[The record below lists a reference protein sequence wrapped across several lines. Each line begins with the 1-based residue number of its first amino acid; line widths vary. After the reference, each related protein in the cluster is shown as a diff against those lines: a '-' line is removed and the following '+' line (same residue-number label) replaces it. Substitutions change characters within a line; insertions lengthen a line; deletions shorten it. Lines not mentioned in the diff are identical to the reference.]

1 MKILYVED
9 NPLDADLVR
18 ITLRKCG
25 DEFEMEWANG
35 VEEGLKK
42 LRAETA
48 HAIDL
53 VLSDMHLVDGSGLTI
68 LSEIRKSGLP
78 VAVVMVTGQ
87 GDEDTAIASLKSG
100 ATDYIVKRQNYL
112 KELPDTLR
120 NALKT
125 YKASDLVQHKGIH
138 VLYGEHNITDIDLT
152 KRFLKTHAPQI
163 DIEFVSNADEMFTS
177 LAEAKKGNKDIFD
190 ALLID
195 YHLPG
200 PGAIDLIKKLRSE
213 NIDAPI
219 IVITGLGSEE
229 AAVEV
234 LKLINTDYVV
244 KTSGYLMRLPVILE
258 NAHHLV
264 MLQREQEALR
274 KSEERFRLL
283 AENAVD
289 VIFRIK
295 VTPPARIE
303 YISPAAETVSAYS
316 LEELYAD
323 PFILTR
329 NTLNSDD
336 PKVFIDWL
344 ANIKSPTINLHFT
357 RKDGRKIWIELRFSV
372 ITDEHNQP
380 MFIEGIGR
388 DITERIL
395 ADQQLREQMERIN
408 ALHQIDKAIT
418 SSFDL
423 RVTYQVL
430 LDQLRQ
436 VLHVDAATIL
446 QFEPDLI
453 QYQYLTGLGF
463 KTVESTLRTALRHS
477 PLPSEAIAVKKTT
490 HMKLDR
496 GKISQP
502 SLAEI
507 IEHERFVKYI
517 GTPMVIKGQIKG
529 VLEVYNKSDFEPTHE
544 WISFLEALAQQ
555 AAIALDNSQN
565 FLELQK
571 SQSVLLQAYDDTLMG
586 WANFLDLRDKETEGH
601 TVRVLERTM
610 KAAQRLGVR
619 DEDMEHLRRGV
630 LLHDIGK
637 VGVPDHILNKPGPL
651 TDEEWVIMKKHP
663 DYAYQMLSPIGF
675 LKQALDVPY
684 CHHERWDGTG
694 YPRGLKGKEI
704 PFTARIFTVFDVY
717 DAITSDRIYSKSR
730 SKDEAIQ
737 YLKQNAGVIFDP
749 DIIEICI
756 DVIKEK

>member
-1 MKILYVED
+1 MRVLYVED

-18 ITLRKCG
+18 ITLKKCDG
-25 DEFEMEWANG
+25 EFELEWANG
-35 VEEGLKK
+35 VDEGLEK
-42 LRAETA
+42 LHSQTPCPY
-48 HAIDL
+48 DL
-53 VLSDMHLVDGSGLTI
+53 VLSDMHLVDGSGLTV
-68 LSEIRKSGLP
+68 LSEIRKAGIP

-87 GDEDTAIASLKSG
+87 GDEDTAIASLKTG

-120 NALKT
+120 NAAKQ
-125 YKASDLVQHKGIH
+125 YKESEIVQHEAIH
-138 VLYGEHNITDIDLT
+138 VLYGEHNLTDIDLT
-152 KRFLKTHAPQI
+152 LRFMKTHAPQI
-163 DIEFVSNADEMFTS
+163 DLEIVSTADQMLEHLS
-177 LAEAKKGNKDIFD
+177 NKTRLHDYD
-190 ALLID
+190 AILID

-200 PGAIDLIKKLRSE
+200 PIVIEQINNLRAQSVE
-213 NIDAPI
+213 TPI

-234 LKLINTDYVV
+234 LKLSKTDYVV

-264 MLQREQEALR
+264 MLQKEQEALR

-295 VTPPARIE
+295 LSTPVKIE
-303 YISPAAETVSAYS
+303 YISPAVERVTGYTQD
-316 LEELYAD
+316 ELYSD
-323 PFILTR
+323 PLILVKNSL
-329 NTLNSDD
+329 NTSD
-336 PKVFIDWL
+336 PKAFTRW
-344 ANIKSPTINLHFT
+344 AENMESPMINLPFM
-357 RKDGRKIWIELRFSV
+357 RKDGRKIWFELRCTIIKDSQG
-372 ITDEHNQP
+372 QP
-380 MFIEGIGR
+380 QYMEGIGR
-388 DITERIL
+388 DITQRIQS
-395 ADQQLREQMERIN
+395 DQQLREQMERIN

-436 VLHVDAATIL
+436 VLHVDAAAVL

-463 KTVESTLRTALRHS
+463 KTIETTLRTAFRHS
-477 PLPSEAIAVKKTT
+477 PLPSEAVATKKTT
-490 HMKLDR
+490 QLN
-496 GKISQP
+496 INSSVTFSP
-502 SLAEI
+502 SLTDILNNEK
-507 IEHERFVKYI
+507 FVKYI
-517 GTPMVIKGQIKG
+517 ATPMVIKGQIKG
-529 VLEVYNKSDFEPTHE
+529 VLEIYHKSELNPTRE

-610 KAAQRLGVR
+610 RAAQRLGVR
-619 DEDMEHLRRGV
+619 EEDMEHLRRGV

-637 VGVPDHILNKPGPL
+637 VGVPDHILNKPGSL
-651 TDEEWVIMKKHP
+651 TDEEWIIMKKHP
-663 DYAYQMLSPIGF
+663 EYAYQMLAPIGF

-684 CHHERWDGTG
+684 CHHEKWDGTG
-694 YPRGLKGKEI
+694 YPRNLKGKEI
-704 PFTARIFTVFDVY
+704 PFTARIFTVFDVF
-717 DAITSDRIYSKSR
+717 DAITSERIYNKAR
-730 SKDEAIQ
+730 SKEEAIA
-737 YLKQNAGVIFDP
+737 YIRDNAGIIFDP
-749 DIIEICI
+749 DIVDVCI
-756 DVIKEK
+756 DVIREK

>member
-1 MKILYVED
+1 MKVLYVED

-18 ITLRKCG
+18 ITLKKCDG
-25 DEFEMEWANG
+25 EFELDWANG
-35 VEEGLKK
+35 VNDGLEK
-42 LRAETA
+42 L
-48 HAIDL
+48 HSQMPCPYDL

-68 LSEIRKSGLP
+68 LSDIRKAGIP

-87 GDEDTAIASLKSG
+87 GDEDTAIASLKTG

-120 NALKT
+120 NALKL
-125 YKASDLVQHKGIH
+125 YKKSENIKQEAIH
-138 VLYGEHNITDIDLT
+138 VLYGEHNATDIDLT
-152 KRFLKTHAPQI
+152 QRFMKTHAPQI
-163 DIEFVSNADEMFTS
+163 DLEVVST
-177 LAEAKKGNKDIFD
+177 AKDMVERLSQKNRLYDYD

-200 PGAIDLIKKLRSE
+200 PNIIDQIRELRAQGVE
-213 NIDAPI
+213 TPI

-229 AAVEV
+229 AAVEI
-234 LKLINTDYVV
+234 LKLSKTDYVV

-258 NAHHLV
+258 NAHHLG
-264 MLQREQEALR
+264 MLQKEQEALR

-295 VTPPARIE
+295 LSSPPKIE
-303 YISPAAETVSAYS
+303 YISPAAERVMGFT
-316 LEELYAD
+316 LDELYSD
-323 PFILTR
+323 PLILFRNSSSSSDPKLLTR
-329 NTLNSDD
+329 WAENVEN
-336 PKVFIDWL
+336 PMV
-344 ANIKSPTINLHFT
+344 NLPFT
-357 RKDGRKIWIELRFSV
+357 RKDGRSIWLEVRSTIIKDSQGKPDF
-372 ITDEHNQP
+372 
-380 MFIEGIGR
+380 MEGIGR
-388 DITERIL
+388 DITQRI
-395 ADQQLREQMERIN
+395 QSEHQLREQMERIN

-436 VLHVDAATIL
+436 VLHVDAASVL
-446 QFEPDLI
+446 QFESELI
-453 QYQYLTGLGF
+453 QYQYLTGMGF
-463 KTVESTLRTALRHS
+463 KTLETNLRTAFRHS
-477 PLPSEAIAVKKTT
+477 PLPSEAIATKKTIQINLSNNQT
-490 HMKLDR
+490 F
-496 GKISQP
+496 SP
-502 SLAEI
+502 SLADILGNEK
-507 IEHERFVKYI
+507 FAKYVA
-517 GTPMVIKGQIKG
+517 TPMVIKGQIKG
-529 VLEVYNKSDFEPTHE
+529 VLEIYHKSELEPTRE
-544 WISFLEALAQQ
+544 WLSFFEALAQQ

-565 FLELQK
+565 FTELQK
-571 SQSVLLQAYDDTLMG
+571 SQSILLQAYDDTLMG

-610 KAAQRLGVR
+610 RAAQRLGVR
-619 DEDMEHLRRGV
+619 EEDMEHLRRGV

-651 TDEEWVIMKKHP
+651 TDEEWIIMKKHP
-663 DYAYQMLSPIGF
+663 EYAHQMLAPISF

-684 CHHERWDGTG
+684 CHHEKWDGSG

-704 PFTARIFTVFDVY
+704 PFTARIFTVFDVF
-717 DAITSDRIYSKSR
+717 DAITSERIYNKPR
-730 SKDEAIQ
+730 PKDDAID
-737 YLKQNAGVIFDP
+737 YIRENAGIIFDP
-749 DIIEICI
+749 DIIDVCI

>member
-1 MKILYVED
+1 MRILYVED

-18 ITLRKCG
+18 ITLKKSG
-25 DEFEMEWANG
+25 DEFDLTWANSI
-35 VEEGLKK
+35 EEGLKV
-42 LRAETA
+42 LLSTSPCPF
-48 HAIDL
+48 DV
-53 VLSDMHLVDGSGLTI
+53 VLSDMHLTDGSGLTV
-68 LSEIRKSGLP
+68 LSEIRKAALP
-78 VAVVMVTGQ
+78 VAVIMLTGQ

-100 ATDYIVKRQNYL
+100 ATDYIVKKQNYL
-112 KELPDTLR
+112 KQLPDTLR
-120 NALKT
+120 NAVKT
-125 YKASDLVQHKGIH
+125 HQESEESRRVDIRI
-138 VLYGEHNITDIDLT
+138 LYGEHNATDIDLT
-152 KRFLKTHAPQI
+152 RRFLKTHAPQI
-163 DIEFVSNADEMFTS
+163 ELEVVNNADEM
-177 LAEAKKGNKDIFD
+177 LACIDKLDDTKTYD

-200 PGAIDLIKKLRSE
+200 PGIIELIKKLRAKSV
-213 NIDAPI
+213 DSPI

-234 LKLINTDYVV
+234 LKLNRTDYVV

-258 NAHHLV
+258 NAHHLM

-274 KSEERFRLL
+274 KSEARFRLL
-283 AENAVD
+283 ADNAAD
-289 VIFRIK
+289 VIFRIS
-295 VTPPARIE
+295 ARSPMSID
-303 YISPAAETVSAYS
+303 YISPSVTQITKYP
-316 LEELYAD
+316 LDELFAD
-323 PFILTR
+323 PHILT
-329 NTLNSDD
+329 NNL
-336 PKVFIDWL
+336 KGIDAHTFVNWVV
-344 ANIKSPTINLHFT
+344 NQSSPTINIEFT
-357 RKDGRKIWIELRFSV
+357 RKDGKNIWLELRCKV
-372 ITDEHNQP
+372 INDASGKPQY
-380 MFIEGIGR
+380 IEGIGR
-388 DITERIL
+388 DITERIR

-436 VLHVDAATIL
+436 VLHVDAASIL
-446 QFEPDLI
+446 QFEPELI
-453 QYQYLTGLGF
+453 QYQFLTGLGF
-463 KTVESTLRTALRHS
+463 KSSESTLRSAVRHS
-477 PLPSEAIAVKKTT
+477 PLPSEAVALKKTIQVHLGT
-490 HMKLDR
+490 
-496 GKISQP
+496 GQIFSP
-502 SLAEI
+502 SLSEI
-507 IEHERFVKYI
+507 LSTEKFMKYI
-517 GTPMVIKGQIKG
+517 ATPMVIKGQIKG
-529 VLEVYNKSDFEPTHE
+529 VLEIYHKSDLEPSRE
-544 WISFLEALAQQ
+544 WISFMEALAQQ

-565 FLELQK
+565 FMELQK

-610 KAAQRLGVR
+610 KAAQRLGIR

-651 TDEEWVIMKKHP
+651 SDEEWVIMKKHP

-684 CHHERWDGTG
+684 CHHEKWDGTG

-704 PFTARIFTVFDVY
+704 PFTARIFSVFDVY
-717 DAITSDRIYSKSR
+717 DAITSDRIYNKAR
-730 SKDEAIQ
+730 SKEEALA
-737 YLKQNAGVIFDP
+737 YLRENVGVIFDP
-749 DIIEICI
+749 DIIDVCI

>member
-1 MKILYVED
+1 MKVLYVED

-18 ITLRKCG
+18 ITLKKCSG
-25 DEFEMEWANG
+25 EFDLEWANG
-35 VEEGLKK
+35 VDEGLEK
-42 LRAETA
+42 LNSQTPCLY
-48 HAIDL
+48 DL
-53 VLSDMHLVDGSGLTI
+53 VLSDMHLVDGSGLTV
-68 LSEIRKSGLP
+68 LSEIRKAGIP

-87 GDEDTAIASLKSG
+87 GDEDTAIASLKTG

-120 NALKT
+120 NAVKT
-125 YKASDLVQHKGIH
+125 YKESEIIKHEAIH
-138 VLYGEHNITDIDLT
+138 VLYGEHNTTDIDLT
-152 KRFLKTHAPQI
+152 QRFMKTHAPQI
-163 DIEFVSNADEMFTS
+163 DLEIVSTGDEMIDRLTH
-177 LAEAKKGNKDIFD
+177 KNGNHDYD
-190 ALLID
+190 AILID

-200 PGAIDLIKKLRSE
+200 E
-213 NIDAPI
+213 NIIDQIKNLRELRADTPI

-234 LKLINTDYVV
+234 LKLSKTDYVV

-258 NAHHLV
+258 NSHHLL

-295 VTPPARIE
+295 ITNPVKIE
-303 YISPAAETVSAYS
+303 YISPAAERVSGFT

-323 PFILTR
+323 PMILVR
-329 NTLNSDD
+329 NSLNSVDAKAFSRWTETMEV
-336 PKVFIDWL
+336 PL
-344 ANIKSPTINLHFT
+344 INLPFS
-357 RKDGRKIWIELRFSV
+357 RKDGRKIWLELRCTIIKDSQGKAEF
-372 ITDEHNQP
+372 
-380 MFIEGIGR
+380 MEGIGR
-388 DITERIL
+388 DITQRIQSE
-395 ADQQLREQMERIN
+395 QQLREQMERIN

-436 VLHVDAATIL
+436 VLHVDAASVL
-446 QFEPDLI
+446 QFESDLI

-463 KTVESTLRTALRHS
+463 KTLENTLRTAFRHS
-477 PLPSEAIAVKKTT
+477 PLPSEAIATKKTT
-490 HMKLDR
+490 QINL
-496 GKISQP
+496 GSGQTFSP
-502 SLAEI
+502 ALTEI
-507 IEHERFVKYI
+507 MNTEKFVKYI
-517 GTPMVIKGQIKG
+517 ATPMVIKGQIKG
-529 VLEVYNKSDFEPTHE
+529 VLEIYHKSELEPTRE

-610 KAAQRLGVR
+610 RAAQRLGVR
-619 DEDMEHLRRGV
+619 EEDMEHLRRGV

-663 DYAYQMLSPIGF
+663 EYAYQMLAPIGF

-684 CHHERWDGTG
+684 CHHEKWDGTG
-694 YPRGLKGKEI
+694 YPRNLKGKEI
-704 PFTARIFTVFDVY
+704 PFTARIFTVFDVF
-717 DAITSDRIYSKSR
+717 DALTSERIYNKAR
-730 SKDEAIQ
+730 SKDDAIA
-737 YLKQNAGVIFDP
+737 YLRDNAGIIFDP
-749 DIIEICI
+749 DIVDICI
-756 DVIKEK
+756 DVIREK

>member
-1 MKILYVED
+1 MKVLYVED

-18 ITLRKCG
+18 ITLKKCG
-25 DEFEMEWANG
+25 GEFDLEWANG
-35 VEEGLKK
+35 VDEGLEK
-42 LRAETA
+42 LHSLTPCPY
-48 HAIDL
+48 DL
-53 VLSDMHLVDGSGLTI
+53 VLSDMHLVDGSGLTV
-68 LSEIRKSGLP
+68 LSEIRKAGIP

-87 GDEDTAIASLKSG
+87 GDEDTAIASLKTG

-120 NALKT
+120 NAAKT
-125 YKASDLVQHKGIH
+125 YKESENIKHEAIH
-138 VLYGEHNITDIDLT
+138 VLYGEHNTTDIDLT
-152 KRFLKTHAPQI
+152 QRFMKTHAPQI
-163 DIEFVSNADEMFTS
+163 DLEIVTTADEMVHWLTQRK
-177 LAEAKKGNKDIFD
+177 ANHDYD
-190 ALLID
+190 AILID

-200 PGAIDLIKKLRSE
+200 PIIIDQIKNLRALGIE
-213 NIDAPI
+213 TPI

-234 LKLINTDYVV
+234 LKLSKTDYVV

-258 NAHHLV
+258 NSHHLL

-295 VTPPARIE
+295 ISNPVKIE
-303 YISPAAETVSAYS
+303 YISPAAERVSGFT

-323 PFILTR
+323 PMILVR
-329 NTLNSDD
+329 NSLNSVDAKAFSRWTETMEV
-336 PKVFIDWL
+336 PM
-344 ANIKSPTINLHFT
+344 INLPFS
-357 RKDGRKIWIELRFSV
+357 RKDGRKIWLELRCTIIKNSQGTAEF
-372 ITDEHNQP
+372 
-380 MFIEGIGR
+380 MEGIGR
-388 DITERIL
+388 DITQRIQSE
-395 ADQQLREQMERIN
+395 QQLREQMERIN

-436 VLHVDAATIL
+436 VLRVDAAAVL
-446 QFEPDLI
+446 QFESDLI

-463 KTVESTLRTALRHS
+463 KTLENNLRTAFRHS
-477 PLPSEAIAVKKTT
+477 PLPSEAIATKKTT
-490 HMKLDR
+490 QINLGSGQTFSPAMT
-496 GKISQP
+496 
-502 SLAEI
+502 EI
-507 IEHERFVKYI
+507 MNTEKFVKYI
-517 GTPMVIKGQIKG
+517 ATPMVIKGQIKG
-529 VLEVYNKSDFEPTHE
+529 VLEIYHKSELEPTRE

-610 KAAQRLGVR
+610 RAAQRLGIR
-619 DEDMEHLRRGV
+619 EEDMEHLRRGV

-651 TDEEWVIMKKHP
+651 SDEEWVIMKKHP
-663 DYAYQMLSPIGF
+663 EYAYQMLAPIGF

-684 CHHERWDGTG
+684 CHHEKWDGTG
-694 YPRGLKGKEI
+694 YPRNLKGKEI
-704 PFTARIFTVFDVY
+704 PFTARIFTVFDVFDALTSERIY
-717 DAITSDRIYSKSR
+717 NKARSKDDAITYIRD
-730 SKDEAIQ
+730 
-737 YLKQNAGVIFDP
+737 NAGIIFDP
-749 DIIEICI
+749 DIVDICI
-756 DVIKEK
+756 DVIREK

>member
-1 MKILYVED
+1 MRVLYVED

-18 ITLRKCG
+18 ITLKKCG
-25 DEFEMEWANG
+25 DEFELVIANC
-35 VEEGLKK
+35 VADALA
-42 LRAETA
+42 L
-48 HAIDL
+48 INQSDSSPFDV
-53 VLSDMHLVDGSGLTI
+53 VLSDMHLTDGSGLTV
-68 LSEIRKSGLP
+68 LSEIRKTGKP

-112 KELPDTLR
+112 KELPATLR
-120 NALKT
+120 NAYT
-125 YKASDLVQHKGIH
+125 VYKESAAGQPKSIR
-138 VLYGEHNITDIDLT
+138 VLYGEHNATDIDLT
-152 KRFLKTHAPQI
+152 RRFLKTHAPQI
-163 DIEFVSNADEMFTS
+163 DLEIVLNGEDLLNR
-177 LAEAKKGNKDIFD
+177 LIGGGNQDDFD

-200 PGAIDLIKKLRSE
+200 PNVTELIKKLRASQVTL
-213 NIDAPI
+213 PV

-234 LKLINTDYVV
+234 LKLSTTDYVV

-258 NAHHLV
+258 NAHHLM
-264 MLQREQEALR
+264 MLQREQAALR
-274 KSEERFRLL
+274 MSEERFRLL

-295 VTPPARIE
+295 ISEPVSLE
-303 YISPAAETVSAYS
+303 YMSPAAEQVSGFT

-323 PFILTR
+323 PLILLKNSLNTTDTR
-329 NTLNSDD
+329 
-336 PKVFIDWL
+336 
-344 ANIKSPTINLHFT
+344 AFT
-357 RKDGRKIWIELRFSV
+357 NWADRLEEPIIILPFERKDGRKIYIELRCTLIKNKV
-372 ITDEHNQP
+372 GQNE
-380 MFIEGIGR
+380 FIEGIGR
-388 DITERIL
+388 DITERIRSE
-395 ADQQLREQMERIN
+395 QQLREQMERIN

-430 LDQLRQ
+430 LDQLKQ
-436 VLHVDAATIL
+436 VLRVDAAAVL
-446 QFEPDLI
+446 QFEPELI
-453 QYQYLTGLGF
+453 QYQYHTGLGF
-463 KTVESTLRTALRHS
+463 RTLESNLRVALRHS
-477 PLPSEAIAVKKTT
+477 PLPAEAITTKKTIQVDLVNNPVSALGLNDIL
-490 HMKLDR
+490 HQEK
-496 GKISQP
+496 
-502 SLAEI
+502 
-507 IEHERFVKYI
+507 FVKYI
-517 GTPMVIKGQIKG
+517 ATPMIIKGQIKG
-529 VLEVYNKSDFEPTHE
+529 VLEVYNKTSLEPSRE

-565 FLELQK
+565 FVELQK

-651 TDEEWVIMKKHP
+651 SDEEWQIMKKHP
-663 DYAYQMLSPIGF
+663 DYAYQMLAPIGF

-684 CHHERWDGTG
+684 CHHEKWDGSG

-704 PFTARIFTVFDVY
+704 PYTARIFTVFDVY
-717 DAITSDRIYSKSR
+717 DAITSDRVYNKAR
-730 SKDEAIQ
+730 SKEEALA
-737 YLKQNAGVIFDP
+737 YLRENVGIIFDP
-749 DIIEICI
+749 DIIDICI
-756 DVIKEK
+756 DVINEK

>member
-1 MKILYVED
+1 MKVLYVED

-18 ITLRKCG
+18 ITLKKCG
-25 DEFEMEWANG
+25 DEFDLEWANG
-35 VEEGLKK
+35 VDEGLEK
-42 LRAETA
+42 LNSQTPCPY
-48 HAIDL
+48 DL
-53 VLSDMHLVDGSGLTI
+53 VLSDMHLVDGSGLTV
-68 LSEIRKSGLP
+68 LSEIRKAGIP

-87 GDEDTAIASLKSG
+87 GDEDTAIASLKTG

-120 NALKT
+120 NAAKT
-125 YKASDLVQHKGIH
+125 YKESENVQREAIH
-138 VLYGEHNITDIDLT
+138 VLYGEHNTTDIDLT
-152 KRFLKTHAPQI
+152 QRFMKTHAPQI
-163 DIEFVSNADEMFTS
+163 DLEIVSSADEMIDRLS
-177 LAEAKKGNKDIFD
+177 RKNGNHDYD
-190 ALLID
+190 AILID

-200 PGAIDLIKKLRSE
+200 SNVIEQIKNLRDLRV
-213 NIDAPI
+213 DTPI

-234 LKLINTDYVV
+234 LKLSKTDYVV

-258 NAHHLV
+258 NSHHLL

-289 VIFRIK
+289 VIFRVK
-295 VTPPARIE
+295 LSTPVIIE
-303 YISPAAETVSAYS
+303 YISPAAERVSGFS
-316 LEELYAD
+316 LDELYAD
-323 PFILTR
+323 PLILVR
-329 NTLNSDD
+329 NSLNTVDAKIFTHWTEKMEI
-336 PKVFIDWL
+336 PM
-344 ANIKSPTINLHFT
+344 INLPFL
-357 RKDGRKIWIELRFSV
+357 RKDGSKIWLELRGTIIKDSQGKAEFV
-372 ITDEHNQP
+372 
-380 MFIEGIGR
+380 EGIGR
-388 DITERIL
+388 DITQRIQSE
-395 ADQQLREQMERIN
+395 QQLREQMERIN

-436 VLHVDAATIL
+436 VLHVDAAAVL
-446 QFEPDLI
+446 QFESDLI

-463 KTVESTLRTALRHS
+463 KTLENNLRTALRHS
-477 PLPSEAIAVKKTT
+477 PLPSEAIATKKTT
-490 HMKLDR
+490 QINL
-496 GKISQP
+496 GSGLTFSP
-502 SLAEI
+502 ALTEI
-507 IEHERFVKYI
+507 MITEKFVKYI
-517 GTPMVIKGQIKG
+517 ATPMVIKGQIKG
-529 VLEVYNKSDFEPTHE
+529 VLEIYHKSDLNPTHE

-610 KAAQRLGVR
+610 RAAQRLGVR
-619 DEDMEHLRRGV
+619 EEDMEHLRRGV

-663 DYAYQMLSPIGF
+663 EYAYQMLAPIGF

-694 YPRGLKGKEI
+694 YPRNLKGKEI
-704 PFTARIFTVFDVY
+704 PFTARIFTVFDVF
-717 DAITSDRIYSKSR
+717 DALTSERIYNKPR
-730 SKDEAIQ
+730 SKDDAIN
-737 YLKQNAGVIFDP
+737 YIRDNAGIIFDP
-749 DIIEICI
+749 DIVDICI

>member
-1 MKILYVED
+1 MKVLYVED

-18 ITLRKCG
+18 ITLKKCG
-25 DEFEMEWANG
+25 GEFDLEWANG
-35 VEEGLKK
+35 VDEGLEK
-42 LRAETA
+42 LRSQTPCPY
-48 HAIDL
+48 DL
-53 VLSDMHLVDGSGLTI
+53 VLSDMHLVDGSGLTV
-68 LSEIRKSGLP
+68 LSEIRKTGIP

-87 GDEDTAIASLKSG
+87 GDEDTAIASLKTG

-120 NALKT
+120 NAAKL
-125 YKASDLVQHKGIH
+125 YKESENVQHEAIH
-138 VLYGEHNITDIDLT
+138 VLYGEHNSTDIDLT
-152 KRFLKTHAPQI
+152 QRFMRTHAPQI
-163 DIEFVSNADEMFTS
+163 DLDIVSTADEMLERLS
-177 LAEAKKGNKDIFD
+177 NEHRQHDYD
-190 ALLID
+190 AILID

-200 PGAIDLIKKLRSE
+200 PTIIEQIKNLRSKS
-213 NIDAPI
+213 IDTPI

-234 LKLINTDYVV
+234 LKQSKTDYVV

-264 MLQREQEALR
+264 MLQKEQEALR
-274 KSEERFRLL
+274 RSEERFRLL

-289 VIFRIK
+289 VIFRFKISEP
-295 VTPPARIE
+295 VQIE
-303 YISPAAETVSAYS
+303 YISPAAERVIGFS

-323 PFILTR
+323 PLILVR
-329 NTLNSDD
+329 NSFNVTD
-336 PKVFIDWL
+336 PKAINRW
-344 ANIKSPTINLHFT
+344 AETMETPMINLPFV
-357 RKDGRKIWIELRFSV
+357 RKDGRKIWIELRCTIIKDSQGQAEF
-372 ITDEHNQP
+372 
-380 MFIEGIGR
+380 MEGIGR
-388 DITERIL
+388 DITQRIQSE
-395 ADQQLREQMERIN
+395 QQLREQMERIN

-436 VLHVDAATIL
+436 VLHVDAASVL
-446 QFEPDLI
+446 QFESDLI

-463 KTVESTLRTALRHS
+463 KTLETTLRSALRHS
-477 PLPSEAIAVKKTT
+477 PLPSEAVATKKTNQINLNSGVT
-490 HMKLDR
+490 FSPALTDILNNEK
-496 GKISQP
+496 
-502 SLAEI
+502 
-507 IEHERFVKYI
+507 FVKYI
-517 GTPMVIKGQIKG
+517 ATPMVIKGQIKG
-529 VLEVYNKSDFEPTHE
+529 VLEVYHKSEFEPTRE

-610 KAAQRLGVR
+610 RAAQRLGIR
-619 DEDMEHLRRGV
+619 EDDMEHLRRGV

-651 TDEEWVIMKKHP
+651 SDEEWVIMKKHP
-663 DYAYQMLSPIGF
+663 EYAYQMLAPIGF

-684 CHHERWDGTG
+684 CHHEKWDGTG
-694 YPRGLKGKEI
+694 YPRSLKGKEI
-704 PFTARIFTVFDVY
+704 PFTARIFTVFDVF
-717 DAITSDRIYSKSR
+717 DAITSERIYNNKPR
-730 SKDEAIQ
+730 SKEEAIA
-737 YLKQNAGVIFDP
+737 YIRENAGIIFDP
-749 DIIEICI
+749 DIVDVCIE
-756 DVIKEK
+756 VLREK

>member
-18 ITLRKCG
+18 ITLKKCG
-25 DEFEMEWANG
+25 DEFELIWANG
-35 VEEGLKK
+35 VEEGLKR
-42 LRAETA
+42 LSEETSCTY
-48 HAIDL
+48 DV
-53 VLSDMHLVDGSGLTI
+53 VLSDMHLVDGSGLTV
-68 LSEIRKSGLP
+68 LSEIRKSGIP
-78 VAVVMVTGQ
+78 VAVVMLTGQ

-100 ATDYIVKRQNYL
+100 ATDYIVKKQNYL

-125 YKASDLVQHKGIH
+125 YHETTVKSHQGIR
-138 VLYGEHNITDIDLT
+138 VLYGEHNVTDIDLT

-163 DIEFVSNADEMFTS
+163 EVEIVSTADEMLGRLS
-177 LAEAKKGNKDIFD
+177 EDIQKDKYD

-200 PGAIDLIKKLRSE
+200 PGAIELIKKLRAQ
-213 NIDAPI
+213 NIESPI
-219 IVITGLGSEE
+219 VVITGLGSEE
-229 AAVEV
+229 AAVEI
-234 LKLINTDYVV
+234 LKQSKTDYVV

-258 NAHHLV
+258 NAHHLL
-264 MLQREQEALR
+264 MLEKEQDALR
-274 KSEERFRLL
+274 KSEARFRLL
-283 AENAVD
+283 ADNAVD

-295 VTPPARIE
+295 VTSPVAIE
-303 YISPAAETVSAYS
+303 YMSPAAEAISAYS
-316 LEELYAD
+316 LNELYAD
-323 PFILTR
+323 PLILIR
-329 NTLNSDD
+329 NSMDTVD
-336 PKVFIDWL
+336 PKAFVRWATNMD
-344 ANIKSPTINLHFT
+344 APTINLPFL
-357 RKDGRKIWIELRFSV
+357 RKDGKKIWIELRCTL
-372 ITDEHNQP
+372 IKNQEGETEY
-380 MFIEGIGR
+380 IEGIGR
-388 DITERIL
+388 DITQRIQ
-395 ADQQLREQMERIN
+395 ADLQLREQMERIN

-436 VLHVDAATIL
+436 VLHVDAAAVL
-446 QFEPDLI
+446 QFEAELI
-453 QYQYLTGLGF
+453 QYQFLTGLGF
-463 KTVESTLRTALRHS
+463 KTPESNLRTALRHS
-477 PLPSEAIAVKKTT
+477 PLPSEAIASKKTT
-490 HMKLDR
+490 QINLVS
-496 GKISQP
+496 GQIFSP
-502 SLAEI
+502 SFAEI
-507 IEHERFVKYI
+507 LTNEKFVKYI
-517 GTPMVIKGQIKG
+517 ATPMVIKGQIKG
-529 VLEVYNKSDFEPTHE
+529 VLEVYHKSELEPSRE

-663 DYAYQMLSPIGF
+663 EYAYQMLSPIGF

-684 CHHERWDGTG
+684 CHHEKWDGTG

-717 DAITSDRIYSKSR
+717 DAITSDRIYNKGRTKES
-730 SKDEAIQ
+730 ALA
-737 YLKQNAGVIFDP
+737 YLRENVGVIFDP
-749 DIIEICI
+749 DIIDVCI
-756 DVIKEK
+756 DVINEK

>member
-1 MKILYVED
+1 MRVLYVED

-18 ITLRKCG
+18 ITLKKCG
-25 DEFEMEWANG
+25 DEFELEWANG
-35 VEEGLKK
+35 VEEGLEK
-42 LRAETA
+42 LHSQTSSPY
-48 HAIDL
+48 DL
-53 VLSDMHLVDGSGLTI
+53 VLSDMHLVDGSGLTV
-68 LSEIRKSGLP
+68 LSEIRKAGIP

-87 GDEDTAIASLKSG
+87 GDEDTAIASLKTG

-120 NALKT
+120 NAAKL
-125 YKASDLVQHKGIH
+125 YKESENIQHETIH
-138 VLYGEHNITDIDLT
+138 VLYGEHNTTDIDLT
-152 KRFLKTHAPQI
+152 QRFMKTHAPQI
-163 DIEFVSNADEMFTS
+163 DLEVVSTAEEMLDLISQKNGFY
-177 LAEAKKGNKDIFD
+177 EYD
-190 ALLID
+190 AILVD

-200 PGAIDLIKKLRSE
+200 PSVIDQIKNLRNQSA
-213 NIDAPI
+213 DTPI

-234 LKLINTDYVV
+234 LKLSKTDYVV

-258 NAHHLV
+258 NAHNLV

-295 VTPPARIE
+295 LSEPVKIE
-303 YISPAAETVSAYS
+303 YISPAAERLLGFS
-316 LEELYAD
+316 LDELYAD
-323 PFILTR
+323 PLIMVR
-329 NTLNSDD
+329 NSLNTSD
-336 PKVFIDWL
+336 PKAFTRWAEGMD
-344 ANIKSPTINLHFT
+344 ASTINLPFL
-357 RKDGRKIWIELRFSV
+357 RKDGRKIWLELRCTIIKDSQGQTEF
-372 ITDEHNQP
+372 
-380 MFIEGIGR
+380 MEGIGR
-388 DITERIL
+388 DITQRIQSE
-395 ADQQLREQMERIN
+395 QQLREQMERIN

-436 VLHVDAATIL
+436 VLHVDAASVL
-446 QFEPDLI
+446 QFESDLI

-463 KTVESTLRTALRHS
+463 KTLESNLRTAFRHS
-477 PLPSEAIAVKKTT
+477 PLPSEAIATKKTT
-490 HMKLDR
+490 QIYLGSGQTFSPALTDILNNEK
-496 GKISQP
+496 
-502 SLAEI
+502 
-507 IEHERFVKYI
+507 FVKYI
-517 GTPMVIKGQIKG
+517 ATPMVIKGQIKG
-529 VLEVYNKSDFEPTHE
+529 VLEIYHKSELEPTRE
-544 WISFLEALAQQ
+544 WINFLEALAQQ

-610 KAAQRLGVR
+610 RAAQRLGVR
-619 DEDMEHLRRGV
+619 EEDMEHLRRGV

-663 DYAYQMLSPIGF
+663 EYAYQMLAPIGF

-684 CHHERWDGTG
+684 CHHEKWDGTG
-694 YPRGLKGKEI
+694 YPRNLKGKAI

-717 DAITSDRIYSKSR
+717 DALTSERIYNKAR
-730 SKDEAIQ
+730 SKEDAIT
-737 YLKQNAGVIFDP
+737 YIRDNAGIIFDP
-749 DIIEICI
+749 DIVDICI
-756 DVIKEK
+756 DVIREK

>member
-1 MKILYVED
+1 MRVLYVED

-18 ITLRKCG
+18 ITLKKCG
-25 DEFEMEWANG
+25 DEFELEWANG
-35 VEEGLKK
+35 VEEGLEK
-42 LRAETA
+42 LHSQTSSPY
-48 HAIDL
+48 DL
-53 VLSDMHLVDGSGLTI
+53 VLSDMHLVDGSGLTV
-68 LSEIRKSGLP
+68 LSEIRKAGIP

-87 GDEDTAIASLKSG
+87 GDEDTAIASLKTG

-120 NALKT
+120 NAAKL
-125 YKASDLVQHKGIH
+125 YKESENIQHETIH
-138 VLYGEHNITDIDLT
+138 VLYGEHNTTDIDLT
-152 KRFLKTHAPQI
+152 QRFMKTHAPQI
-163 DIEFVSNADEMFTS
+163 DLEVVSTAEEMLDLISQKNGFY
-177 LAEAKKGNKDIFD
+177 EYD
-190 ALLID
+190 AILVD

-200 PGAIDLIKKLRSE
+200 PSVIDQIKNLRNQSA
-213 NIDAPI
+213 DTPI

-234 LKLINTDYVV
+234 LKLSKTDYVV

-258 NAHHLV
+258 NAHNLV

-295 VTPPARIE
+295 LSEPVKIE
-303 YISPAAETVSAYS
+303 YISPAAERLLGFS
-316 LEELYAD
+316 LDELYAD
-323 PFILTR
+323 PLIMVR
-329 NTLNSDD
+329 NSLNTSD
-336 PKVFIDWL
+336 PKAFTRWAEGMD
-344 ANIKSPTINLHFT
+344 ASTINLPFL
-357 RKDGRKIWIELRFSV
+357 RKDGRKIWLELRCTIIKDSQGQTEF
-372 ITDEHNQP
+372 
-380 MFIEGIGR
+380 MEGIGR
-388 DITERIL
+388 DITQRIQSE
-395 ADQQLREQMERIN
+395 QQLREQMERIN

-436 VLHVDAATIL
+436 VLHVDAASVL
-446 QFEPDLI
+446 QFESDLI

-463 KTVESTLRTALRHS
+463 KTLESNLRTAFRHS
-477 PLPSEAIAVKKTT
+477 PLPSEAIATKKTT
-490 HMKLDR
+490 QINLGSGQTFSPALTDILNNEK
-496 GKISQP
+496 
-502 SLAEI
+502 
-507 IEHERFVKYI
+507 FVKYI
-517 GTPMVIKGQIKG
+517 ATPMVIKGQIKG
-529 VLEVYNKSDFEPTHE
+529 VLEIYHKSELEPTRE
-544 WISFLEALAQQ
+544 WINFLEALAQQ

-610 KAAQRLGVR
+610 RAAQRLGVR
-619 DEDMEHLRRGV
+619 EEDMEHLRRGV

-663 DYAYQMLSPIGF
+663 EYAYQMLAPIGF

-684 CHHERWDGTG
+684 CHHEKWDGTG
-694 YPRGLKGKEI
+694 YPRNLKGKAI

-717 DAITSDRIYSKSR
+717 DALTSERIYNKAR
-730 SKDEAIQ
+730 SKEDAIT
-737 YLKQNAGVIFDP
+737 YIRDNAGIIFDP
-749 DIIEICI
+749 DIVDICI
-756 DVIKEK
+756 DVIREK

>member
-18 ITLRKCG
+18 ITLKKCG
-25 DEFEMEWANG
+25 DEFELVWANG
-35 VEEGLKK
+35 VEEGLKR
-42 LRAETA
+42 LTDEATCSY
-48 HAIDL
+48 DV
-53 VLSDMHLVDGSGLTI
+53 VLTDMHLIDGSGLTV
-68 LSEIRKSGLP
+68 LSEIRKAGLP
-78 VAVVMVTGQ
+78 VAVIMLTGQ

-100 ATDYIVKRQNYL
+100 ATDYIVKKQNYL

-120 NALKT
+120 NAFKT
-125 YKASDLVQHKGIH
+125 HKESSVVEHQGIR

-163 DIEFVSNADEMFTS
+163 DLEVVSSADEMIQRIS
-177 LAEAKKGNKDIFD
+177 EVKGAEGFD

-200 PGAIDLIKKLRSE
+200 PGVIELIKKLRKMDVDS
-213 NIDAPI
+213 PI

-229 AAVEV
+229 AAVEI
-234 LKLINTDYVV
+234 LKLSKTDYVV

-258 NAHHLV
+258 NSHHLV
-264 MLQREQEALR
+264 MLQKEQEALR
-274 KSEERFRLL
+274 KSEARFRLM
-283 AENAVD
+283 ADNAVD

-295 VTPPARIE
+295 ITAPVAIE
-303 YISPAAETVSAYS
+303 YISPAAETILNYS

-323 PFILTR
+323 PLILIR
-329 NTLNSDD
+329 NSMGTTD
-336 PKVFIDWL
+336 PKAFLKWAVDI
-344 ANIKSPTINLHFT
+344 NNPTINLPFN
-357 RKDGRKIWIELRFSV
+357 RKDGNRIWIELRCNL
-372 ITDEHNQP
+372 IKNDKGQP
-380 MFIEGIGR
+380 EYIEGIGR
-388 DITERIL
+388 DITQRIQS
-395 ADQQLREQMERIN
+395 DMQLREQMERIN

-436 VLHVDAATIL
+436 VLHVDAAAVL
-446 QFEPDLI
+446 QFDSELI

-463 KTVESTLRTALRHS
+463 KTSESSLRAALRHS
-477 PLPSEAIAVKKTT
+477 PLPSEAIAAKKTT
-490 HMKLDR
+490 QINLNS
-496 GKISQP
+496 GQVFSP
-502 SLAEI
+502 SLSEI
-507 IEHERFVKYI
+507 LASEKFVKYI
-517 GTPMVIKGQIKG
+517 ATPMVIKGQIKG
-529 VLEVYNKSDFEPTHE
+529 VLEVYHKSELEPGRE

-663 DYAYQMLSPIGF
+663 DYAFQMLSPIGF

-684 CHHERWDGTG
+684 CHHEKWDGSG

-717 DAITSDRIYSKSR
+717 DAITSDRIYSKARTKES
-730 SKDEAIQ
+730 ALA
-737 YLKQNAGVIFDP
+737 YLQENVGIIFDP
-749 DIIEICI
+749 DIIDVCI
-756 DVIKEK
+756 DVLKEK

>member
-18 ITLRKCG
+18 ITLKKCG
-25 DEFEMEWANG
+25 DEFELVWANS
-35 VEEGLKK
+35 VEEGL
-42 LRAETA
+42 RNIREDSPSRFD
-48 HAIDL
+48 I
-53 VLSDMHLVDGSGLTI
+53 VLSDMHLTDGSGLTI
-68 LSEIRKSGLP
+68 LSEIRKAGLP
-78 VAVVMVTGQ
+78 VAVIMLTGQ
-87 GDEDTAIASLKSG
+87 GDEDTAIASLKTG

-112 KELPDTLR
+112 KELPNTLR
-120 NALKT
+120 NAFKT
-125 YKASDLVQHKGIH
+125 YQESVEDEHQNINV
-138 VLYGEHNITDIDLT
+138 VYGEHNTTDIDLT
-152 KRFLKTHAPQI
+152 RRFFKTHAPQI
-163 DIEFVSNADEMFTS
+163 EMEIVSNSEELLKLLS
-177 LAEAKKGNKDIFD
+177 AENAREVYD
-190 ALLID
+190 AIMID

-200 PGAIDLIKKLRSE
+200 PGVIEVVKKIRATDIK
-213 NIDAPI
+213 API

-229 AAVEV
+229 TAVEV
-234 LKLINTDYVV
+234 LKLRNTDYVI

-264 MLQREQEALR
+264 MLQKEQEALR
-274 KSEERFRLL
+274 KSEKRFRLL
-283 AENAVD
+283 ADNAAD

-295 VTPPARIE
+295 VTSPTDIE
-303 YISPAAETVSAYS
+303 YISPAVVKITGYS
-316 LEELYAD
+316 LDELYSD
-323 PFILTR
+323 PVLLLKKSLET
-329 NTLNSDD
+329 SD
-336 PKVFIDWL
+336 PSAFLKW
-344 ANIKSPTINLHFT
+344 ASKPGSPTVNLPFE
-357 RKDGRKIWIELRFSV
+357 RKDGKKIWLELRC
-372 ITDEHNQP
+372 IMINDAQGQP
-380 MFIEGIGR
+380 EYIEGIGR
-388 DITERIL
+388 DITQRIE

-436 VLHVDAATIL
+436 VLHVDAAAVL
-446 QFEPDLI
+446 QFEPELI

-463 KTVESTLRTALRHS
+463 KTAESTLRSALRHS
-477 PLPSEAIAVKKTT
+477 PLPSEAIASKKTT
-490 HMKLDR
+490 QMSLNT
-496 GKISQP
+496 GQIFSP
-502 SLAEI
+502 SLAELLGV
-507 IEHERFVKYI
+507 ERFVKYI
-517 GTPMVIKGQIKG
+517 STPMIIKGQIKG
-529 VLEVYNKSDFEPTHE
+529 VLEVYNKSEFEPSHE

-555 AAIALDNSQN
+555 ATIALDNSQN
-565 FLELQK
+565 FSELQK
-571 SQSVLLQAYDDTLMG
+571 SQAVLLQAYDDTLMG

-619 DEDMEHLRRGV
+619 DEDKEHLRRGV

-675 LKQALDVPY
+675 LKPALDVPY
-684 CHHERWDGTG
+684 CHHEKWDGTG

-717 DAITSDRIYSKSR
+717 DAITSDRIYSKAR
-730 SKDEAIQ
+730 TKEEALT
-737 YLKQNAGVIFDP
+737 YLRENVGIIFDP
-749 DIIEICI
+749 DIIDVCI

>member
-1 MKILYVED
+1 MRVLYVED

-18 ITLRKCG
+18 ITLKKCG
-25 DEFEMEWANG
+25 GEFDLEWANG
-35 VEEGLKK
+35 VDEGLEK
-42 LRAETA
+42 L
-48 HAIDL
+48 HAQSPCPYDL
-53 VLSDMHLVDGSGLTI
+53 VLSDMHLVDGSGLTV
-68 LSEIRKSGLP
+68 LSEIRKAGIP

-87 GDEDTAIASLKSG
+87 GDEDTAIASLKTG

-120 NALKT
+120 NAAKL
-125 YKASDLVQHKGIH
+125 YKESEIVQHETIH
-138 VLYGEHNITDIDLT
+138 ILYGEHNTTDIDLT
-152 KRFLKTHAPQI
+152 QRFMKTHAPQI
-163 DIEFVSNADEMFTS
+163 DLEVVSSAEEMVNRLIEKKDS
-177 LAEAKKGNKDIFD
+177 LDYD

-200 PGAIDLIKKLRSE
+200 PGVIDQIKNLRAQSV
-213 NIDAPI
+213 DTPI

-234 LKLINTDYVV
+234 LKLSKTDYVV

-258 NAHHLV
+258 NAHNLV
-264 MLQREQEALR
+264 MLQREQAALR

-295 VTPPARIE
+295 ISPPVLIE
-303 YISPAAETVSAYS
+303 YISPAAERVSGFTLDEIYTDPIALVRKS
-316 LEELYAD
+316 LENTD
-323 PFILTR
+323 PNLLTR
-329 NTLNSDD
+329 WAENEET
-336 PKVFIDWL
+336 PM
-344 ANIKSPTINLHFT
+344 INLPFQ
-357 RKDGRKIWIELRFSV
+357 RKDGRKIWLELKCTIIKDSQG
-372 ITDEHNQP
+372 QP
-380 MFIEGIGR
+380 EYMEGIGR
-388 DITERIL
+388 DITQRIQSE
-395 ADQQLREQMERIN
+395 QQLREQMERIN

-436 VLHVDAATIL
+436 VLRVDAAAVL
-446 QFEPDLI
+446 QFESDLI

-463 KTVESTLRTALRHS
+463 KTLETNLRTAFRHS
-477 PLPSEAIAVKKTT
+477 PLPSEAIATKKTT
-490 HMKLDR
+490 QINL
-496 GKISQP
+496 GSGQTFSP
-502 SLAEI
+502 TLTEI
-507 IEHERFVKYI
+507 LNTEKFVKYI
-517 GTPMVIKGQIKG
+517 ATPMVIKGQIKG
-529 VLEVYNKSDFEPTHE
+529 VLEIYHKSDLEPTRE

-565 FLELQK
+565 FTELQK

-610 KAAQRLGVR
+610 RAAQRLGVR
-619 DEDMEHLRRGV
+619 EEDMEHLRRGV

-663 DYAYQMLSPIGF
+663 EYAYQMLAPIGF

-694 YPRGLKGKEI
+694 YPRNLKGKEI
-704 PFTARIFTVFDVY
+704 PFTARIFTVFDVF
-717 DAITSDRIYSKSR
+717 DALTSERIYNKPR
-730 SKDEAIQ
+730 SKDDAIN
-737 YLKQNAGVIFDP
+737 YIRENAGIIFDP
-749 DIIEICI
+749 DIIDICI
-756 DVIKEK
+756 DVIREK

>member
-1 MKILYVED
+1 MRILYVED

-18 ITLRKCG
+18 ITLKKAG
-25 DEFEMEWANG
+25 DEFDLTWANG
-35 VEEGLKK
+35 VEEGLSILLK
-42 LRAETA
+42 TTPCPF
-48 HAIDL
+48 DV
-53 VLSDMHLVDGSGLTI
+53 VLSDMHLTDGSGLTV
-68 LSEIRKSGLP
+68 LSEIRKAGLP
-78 VAVVMVTGQ
+78 VAVIMLTGQ

-100 ATDYIVKRQNYL
+100 ATDYIVKKQNNL
-112 KELPDTLR
+112 KQLPETLR
-120 NALKT
+120 NAVKT
-125 YKASDLVQHKGIH
+125 HQESEKTRRVDIR
-138 VLYGEHNITDIDLT
+138 VLYGEHNVTDIDLT
-152 KRFLKTHAPQI
+152 QRFLKTHAPQI
-163 DIEFVSNADEMFTS
+163 EMEVVNSADEMIACVTNTP
-177 LAEAKKGNKDIFD
+177 ENRPFD

-200 PGAIDLIKKLRSE
+200 PGIVDLVNKLRSLSIE
-213 NIDAPI
+213 SPI

-234 LKLINTDYVV
+234 LKLSRTDYVV

-258 NAHHLV
+258 NAHHLM

-274 KSEERFRLL
+274 KSEARFRLL
-283 AENAVD
+283 ADNAAD
-289 VIFRIK
+289 VIFRIS
-295 VTPPARIE
+295 ARSPMKID
-303 YISPAAETVSAYS
+303 YISPSAAQITKYP
-316 LEELYAD
+316 LDELYAD
-323 PFILTR
+323 PHILIR
-329 NTLNSDD
+329 NMIGTD
-336 PKVFIDWL
+336 PKTFVRWVADQS
-344 ANIKSPTINLHFT
+344 SPSINLQFT
-357 RKDGRKIWIELRFSV
+357 RKDGNNIWLELRCQAILDASG
-372 ITDEHNQP
+372 EP
-380 MFIEGIGR
+380 EFIEGIGR
-388 DITERIL
+388 DITERIHSE
-395 ADQQLREQMERIN
+395 QQLHEQMERIN

-436 VLHVDAATIL
+436 VLHVDAAAIL
-446 QFEPDLI
+446 QFESELI
-453 QYQYLTGLGF
+453 QYQFLTGLGF
-463 KTVESTLRTALRHS
+463 KSSESSLRSAMRHS
-477 PLPSEAIAVKKTT
+477 PLPSEAIALKKTIQVN
-490 HMKLDR
+490 L
-496 GKISQP
+496 GNNQFFSP
-502 SLAEI
+502 SLSEI
-507 IEHERFVKYI
+507 LSTEKFSKYI
-517 GTPMVIKGQIKG
+517 ATPMVIKGQIKG
-529 VLEVYNKSDFEPTHE
+529 VLEIYHKSELDPSRE

-565 FLELQK
+565 FNELQK

-610 KAAQRLGVR
+610 KAAQRLGIR

-663 DYAYQMLSPIGF
+663 EYAYQMLSPIGF

-684 CHHERWDGTG
+684 CHHEKWDGTG

-717 DAITSDRIYSKSR
+717 DAITNDRIYNKAR
-730 SKDEAIQ
+730 SKDEALA
-737 YLKQNAGVIFDP
+737 YLRENVGIIFDP
-749 DIIEICI
+749 DIIEVCI

>member
-1 MKILYVED
+1 MKVLYVED
-9 NPLDADLVR
+9 NPMDADLVR
-18 ITLRKCG
+18 ITLKKSDG
-25 DEFEMEWANG
+25 EFELDWANG
-35 VEEGLKK
+35 VNEGLEK
-42 LRAETA
+42 LQSQTPCPY
-48 HAIDL
+48 DL
-53 VLSDMHLVDGSGLTI
+53 VLSDMHLVDGSGLTV
-68 LSEIRKSGLP
+68 LSEIRKTGIP

-87 GDEDTAIASLKSG
+87 GDEDTAIASLKTG

-120 NALKT
+120 NALKQ
-125 YKASDLVQHKGIH
+125 YKDSEIIKQEAIH
-138 VLYGEHNITDIDLT
+138 VLYGEHNATDIDLT
-152 KRFLKTHAPQI
+152 LRFMKTHAPQI
-163 DIEFVSNADEMFTS
+163 DLEVVTT
-177 LAEAKKGNKDIFD
+177 AKDMIDRLSQKDRFYDYD

-200 PGAIDLIKKLRSE
+200 PNIIDQIKSLRE
-213 NIDAPI
+213 RGIETPI

-229 AAVEV
+229 AAVEI
-234 LKLINTDYVV
+234 LKLIKTDYVV

-258 NAHHLV
+258 NAHHLR
-264 MLQREQEALR
+264 MLQKEQEALR
-274 KSEERFRLL
+274 ESEERFRLL

-295 VTPPARIE
+295 LSSPLKIE
-303 YISPAAETVSAYS
+303 YISPAAEGVMGYT
-316 LEELYAD
+316 LEELYSD
-323 PFILTR
+323 PLILFR
-329 NTLNSDD
+329 NSSSSSD
-336 PKVFIDWL
+336 PKLLSRW
-344 ANIKSPTINLHFT
+344 AENIENPMVNLPFN
-357 RKDGRKIWIELRFSV
+357 RKDGREIWLEVRSTILKDSQGKPEFL
-372 ITDEHNQP
+372 
-380 MFIEGIGR
+380 EGIGR
-388 DITERIL
+388 DITQRI
-395 ADQQLREQMERIN
+395 QSEHQLREQMERIN

-436 VLHVDAATIL
+436 VLHVDAAAVL
-446 QFEPDLI
+446 QFESELI
-453 QYQYLTGLGF
+453 QYQYLTGMGF
-463 KTVESTLRTALRHS
+463 KTLESNLRNAFRHS
-477 PLPSEAIAVKKTT
+477 PLPSEAIATKKTIQINLNNGQT
-490 HMKLDR
+490 F
-496 GKISQP
+496 SP
-502 SLAEI
+502 SMVDILSN
-507 IEHERFVKYI
+507 ERFVKYI
-517 GTPMVIKGQIKG
+517 ATPMVIKGKIKG
-529 VLEVYNKSDFEPTHE
+529 VLEIYHKSELEPTRE

-565 FLELQK
+565 FTELQK

-610 KAAQRLGVR
+610 RAAQRLGVR
-619 DEDMEHLRRGV
+619 EEDMEHLRRGV

-651 TDEEWVIMKKHP
+651 SDEEWVIMKKHP
-663 DYAYQMLSPIGF
+663 EYAYQMLAPISF

-704 PFTARIFTVFDVY
+704 PFTARIFTVFDVF
-717 DAITSDRIYSKSR
+717 DAITSERIYNKSR
-730 SKDEAIQ
+730 SRDDAID
-737 YLKQNAGVIFDP
+737 YIRENAGIIFDP
-749 DIIEICI
+749 DIIDVCI

>member
-18 ITLRKCG
+18 ITLKKCG
-25 DEFEMEWANG
+25 DEFELVWANG
-35 VEEGLKK
+35 VEEGLKR
-42 LRAETA
+42 LSEESPCTF
-48 HAIDL
+48 DV
-53 VLSDMHLVDGSGLTI
+53 VLSDMHLVDGSGLTV

-78 VAVVMVTGQ
+78 VAVIMLTGQ

-100 ATDYIVKRQNYL
+100 ATDYIVKKQNYL
-112 KELPDTLR
+112 KELPNTLR

-125 YKASDLVQHKGIH
+125 YNESTLIEHQGIR
-138 VLYGEHNITDIDLT
+138 VLYGEHNITDIELT

-163 DIEFVSNADEMFTS
+163 ELDIVSTADELIGRLS
-177 LAEAKKGNKDIFD
+177 EENSKNDYD

-200 PGAIDLIKKLRSE
+200 PGVIELIKKIRLLKIES
-213 NIDAPI
+213 PI
-219 IVITGLGSEE
+219 VVITGLGSEE
-229 AAVEV
+229 AAVEI
-234 LKLINTDYVV
+234 LKLSKTDYVV

-258 NAHHLV
+258 NAHHLL
-264 MLQREQEALR
+264 MLQKEQDALR

-283 AENAVD
+283 ADNAVD

-295 VTPPARIE
+295 ASNPVAIE
-303 YISPAAETVSAYS
+303 YMSPAAEDISAFS
-316 LEELYAD
+316 LEELYTD
-323 PFILTR
+323 PFILIR
-329 NTLNSDD
+329 NSMGTVD
-336 PKVFIDWL
+336 PKAFVRWAENMD
-344 ANIKSPTINLHFT
+344 SPTIILPFV
-357 RKDGRKIWIELRFSV
+357 RKDEKKIWIELRCKLIKNDQGDV
-372 ITDEHNQP
+372 E
-380 MFIEGIGR
+380 FIEGIGR
-388 DITERIL
+388 DITQRIQ
-395 ADQQLREQMERIN
+395 ADFQLREQMERIN

-436 VLHVDAATIL
+436 VLHVDAAAVL
-446 QFEPDLI
+446 QFESELI

-463 KTVESTLRTALRHS
+463 KTPESNLRTSLRHS
-477 PLPSEAIAVKKTT
+477 PLPSEAIASKKTT
-490 HMKLDR
+490 QLNL
-496 GKISQP
+496 GSGQIFSP
-502 SLAEI
+502 SFAEI
-507 IEHERFVKYI
+507 LTNEKFVKYI
-517 GTPMVIKGQIKG
+517 ATPMVIKGQIKG
-529 VLEVYNKSDFEPTHE
+529 VLEVYHKSELEPSRE

-651 TDEEWVIMKKHP
+651 SDEEWVIMKKHP

-717 DAITSDRIYSKSR
+717 DAITSDRVYNKGRTKES
-730 SKDEAIQ
+730 ALA
-737 YLKQNAGVIFDP
+737 YLRENVGKVFDP
-749 DIIEICI
+749 DIIEVCI
-756 DVIKEK
+756 DVINEK

>member
-1 MKILYVED
+1 MRVLYVED

-18 ITLRKCG
+18 ITLKKCG
-25 DEFEMEWANG
+25 EEFELEWANG
-35 VEEGLKK
+35 VDEGLEK
-42 LRAETA
+42 LHSHTPCLY
-48 HAIDL
+48 DL
-53 VLSDMHLVDGSGLTI
+53 VLSDMHLVDGSGLTV
-68 LSEIRKSGLP
+68 LSEIRKAGIP

-87 GDEDTAIASLKSG
+87 GDEDTAIASLKTG

-112 KELPDTLR
+112 KELPETLR
-120 NALKT
+120 NAAKL
-125 YKASDLVQHKGIH
+125 YKESENVQHEAIH
-138 VLYGEHNITDIDLT
+138 ILYGEHNTTDIDLT
-152 KRFLKTHAPQI
+152 QRFMKTHAPQI
-163 DIEFVSNADEMFTS
+163 DLEVVSTAEEMLDRVS
-177 LAEAKKGNKDIFD
+177 QRNGLYDYD
-190 ALLID
+190 AILID

-200 PGAIDLIKKLRSE
+200 PSIIEQIKNLREQKL
-213 NIDAPI
+213 DTPV

-229 AAVEV
+229 AAVDV
-234 LKLINTDYVV
+234 LKLSKTDYVV

-295 VTPPARIE
+295 ISAPIRIE
-303 YISPAAETVSAYS
+303 YISPAAERVSGFT
-316 LEELYAD
+316 LEEIYSD
-323 PFILTR
+323 PLILVR
-329 NTLNSDD
+329 NSLNTSDPQAFTKWAENMD
-336 PKVFIDWL
+336 MPM
-344 ANIKSPTINLHFT
+344 INLPFL
-357 RKDGRKIWIELRFSV
+357 RKDGRKIWLELRCTIIKDSQGQNEF
-372 ITDEHNQP
+372 
-380 MFIEGIGR
+380 MEGIGR
-388 DITERIL
+388 DITQRIQSE
-395 ADQQLREQMERIN
+395 QQLREQMERIN

-436 VLHVDAATIL
+436 VLHVDAASVL
-446 QFEPDLI
+446 QFESDLI

-463 KTVESTLRTALRHS
+463 KTLESNLRTAFRHS
-477 PLPSEAIAVKKTT
+477 PLPSEAVATKKTT
-490 HMKLDR
+490 QINLGSGQTFSPALTDILSTEK
-496 GKISQP
+496 
-502 SLAEI
+502 
-507 IEHERFVKYI
+507 FVKYI
-517 GTPMVIKGQIKG
+517 ATPMVIKGQIKG
-529 VLEVYNKSDFEPTHE
+529 VLEIYHKSELEPTRE
-544 WISFLEALAQQ
+544 WINFLEALAQQ

-565 FLELQK
+565 FMELQK

-610 KAAQRLGVR
+610 RAAQRLGVR
-619 DEDMEHLRRGV
+619 EEDMEHLRRGV

-663 DYAYQMLSPIGF
+663 EYAYQMLAPIGF

-684 CHHERWDGTG
+684 CHHEKWDGTG
-694 YPRGLKGKEI
+694 YPRNLKGKEI
-704 PFTARIFTVFDVY
+704 PFTARIFTVFDVFDALTSERIY
-717 DAITSDRIYSKSR
+717 NKPRSKDDAITYIR
-730 SKDEAIQ
+730 E
-737 YLKQNAGVIFDP
+737 NAGIIFDP
-749 DIIEICI
+749 DIIDICI
-756 DVIKEK
+756 DVIREK